1 MTLRIDEGDLIA
13 VTGASGFV
21 GSAVI
26 EALMAEPAR
35 LRAITRPKSSRAPAR
50 SDRVEVVEAD
60 MRDPKAMASALRG
73 ARFLFHIAAD
83 YRIWARDPGE
93 IFENNVAGAR
103 AVLSAADE
111 AGLERIVYT
120 SSVAT
125 LKPNADGAPADE
137 RARCPLP
144 AAIGAYKRS
153 KIAAE
158 QLVEDQ
164 IGKGL
169 PGVIVNPSTPIGPN
183 DSRPTPT
190 GRTVLEAARGRMPVF
205 VDTGLNVVHVADVA
219 SGHIAALKLGQIGE
233 RYILGGDNVLL
244 KDLLA
249 DIAEMTA
256 RRPPRLKLPR
266 APLYPIAVVAEAAA
280 RATGREPFLTLDGL
294 RMSRNRMFFSSAKA
308 ERELS
313 YRHRPYRE
321 ALRDALD
328 WYRGKGM
335 LE

>member
-1 MTLRIDEGDLIA
+1 MTLKIDERDLIA

-21 GSAVI
+21 GSAVV
-26 EALMAEPAR
+26 EALLREPAR
-35 LRAITRPKSSRAPAR
+35 VRAITRPRSWRAPTA
-50 SDRVEVVEAD
+50 SGRVEVVEAD
-60 MRDPKAMASALRG
+60 MRDQKAMTSALRG
-73 ARFLFHIAAD
+73 ARFLFHVAAD
-83 YRIWARDPGE
+83 YRLWARDPRE
-93 IFENNVAGAR
+93 IFENNVEGAR
-103 AVLSAADE
+103 AVLTAAAE
-111 AGLERIVYT
+111 AGLERMVYT

-125 LKPNADGAPADE
+125 LKPSADGAPADE
-137 RARCPLP
+137 GARLPLP
-144 AAIGAYKRS
+144 DAIGAYKRS

-158 QLVEDQ
+158 QLVEEK
-164 IGKGL
+164 ISEGL

-190 GRTVLEAARGRMPVF
+190 GRIVLEAARGRMPAF
-205 VDTGLNVVHVADVA
+205 IDTGLNIVHVADVA
-219 SGHIAALKLGQIGE
+219 GGHIAALRLGEIGE
-233 RYILGGDNVLL
+233 RYILGGDDVLL
-244 KDLLA
+244 ADLLA
-249 DIAEMTA
+249 DIAELTA

-294 RMSRNRMFFSSAKA
+294 RMARNRMFFSSAKA

-313 YRHRPYRE
+313 YRHRPYRQ